1 MRSAANVKRH
11 QIAASLALL
20 SGAGSLTA
28 QTVDST
34 WLKTDAAART
44 VRISLTSG
52 LTDLNSGLNFNG
64 FNNGG
69 LTITVPQGWTVE
81 VSFENHDPS
90 QPHSAMVIVAD
101 SLPTMPSK
109 PVFAG
114 AMTREA
120 TTGLPPGSKDH
131 FRFKANRAG
140 NFYFYCG
147 VLGHGAVGMYIK
159 LIVADVKEP
168 TLRT

>member
-1 MRSAANVKRH
+1 VKRH
-11 QIAASLALL
+11 LIAVGLVLWCR
-20 SGAGSLTA
+20 AGSATA

-34 WLKTDAAART
+34 WLKTDARAKT

-114 AMTREA
+114 AITRDA
-120 TTGLPPGSKDH
+120 TNGLPPGSKDH
-131 FRFKANRAG
+131 FRFKAGKTG

-147 VLGHGAVGMYIK
+147 VLGHGAVGMYIR
-159 LIVADVKEP
+159 LIISADVQAP
-168 TLRT
+168 TIRT